1 MDPLLVDIAAAC
13 ARWALTL
20 AVGWLVSHHVV
31 PADQSAPLLDKL
43 LPVLTSKAVLVLG
56 AALPLVWS
64 VRQKIVARLH
74 LNTAL
79 ELPPGATVADVNT
92 AIKSGRGAGALI
104 SVVLLAVVL
113 GGGVLTTAAC
123 APKTWKSQTQQ
134 VFNEKTVIEGLVDLQ
149 HVAIGLAETDVISID
164 DAGFVVAGV
173 QSLLDG
179 HDAGGAGWP
188 STVRATL
195 VAFVGNPTATPK
207 PIAPRLGGA
216 AIDKLGP
223 KIRSLLP
230 LLDVFGGA
238 Q

>member
-31 PADQSAPLLDKL
+31 PADQSATLLDKL

-56 AALPLVWS
+56 AAVPLVWS

-104 SVVLLAVVL
+104 SVVLLAAVL

-123 APKTWKSQTQQ
+123 APKTWKPQTQT
-134 VFNEKTVIEGLVDLQ
+134 VFNQKVVVDGLAELQ
-149 HVAIGLAETDVISID
+149 HMAIGLAETDVIPIN

-173 QSLLDG
+173 QGLLDG
-179 HDAGGAGWP
+179 LDAGGAGWA
-188 STVRATL
+188 SQVRATL
-195 VAFVGNPTATPK
+195 LALVGDPTATPK
-207 PIAPRLGGA
+207 PIPARLGGA

-223 KIRSLLP
+223 KIRGLLP
-230 LLDVFGGA
+230 LLDGVGGA